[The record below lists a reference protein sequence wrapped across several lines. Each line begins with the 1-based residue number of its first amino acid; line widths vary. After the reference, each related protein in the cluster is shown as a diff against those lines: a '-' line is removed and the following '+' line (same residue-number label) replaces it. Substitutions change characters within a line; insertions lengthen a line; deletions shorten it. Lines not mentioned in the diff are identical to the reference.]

1 MFHSN
6 FVPFVIFVVRDKSM
20 QWCIT
25 TKDTKN
31 VKGLLDAH
39 FRLCDLCDLCG

>member
-1 MFHSN
+1 
-6 FVPFVIFVVRDKSM
+6 M
-20 QWCIT
+20 QWCFT

-39 FRLCDLCDLCG
+39 FKLCGLGVLRG